1 MGQVFWYILYHKRKV
16 SDCQYFVEIVR
27 KEEEKRIAIK
37 IENKDNLL
45 MIKK

>member
-1 MGQVFWYILYHKRKV
+1 LEEKRRKKRK
-16 SDCQYFVEIVR
+16 
-27 KEEEKRIAIK
+27 KEEKRIAIK